1 MAYVHDAVPG
11 QSGLQGRGPG
21 PEHRQGDLSVVA
33 TGPGGAAYSHDEGG
47 TWTLIPD
54 VTGYWAVAFAGDQ
67 TGWLVGTGGR
77 ILKIE
82 F

>member
-1 MAYVHDAVPG
+1 MVRG
-11 QSGLQGRGPG
+11 SGGRLRGRPSSL
-21 PEHRQGDLSVVA
+21 HRHGSRSVVA
-33 TGPGGAAYSHDEGG
+33 TGPGGAAWSHDEGG

-54 VTGYWAVAFAGDQ
+54 VTGYWAVAFAGCEV
-67 TGWLVGTGGR
+67 GWLVGTEGR

>member
-1 MAYVHDAVPG
+1 MTPSPG
-11 QSGLQGRGPG
+11 HSGLHGRGSG
-21 PEHRQGDLSVVA
+21 KHRHGDRSVVA
-33 TGPGGAAYSHDEGG
+33 TGPGGAAWSHDEGG

-54 VTGYWAVAFAGDQ
+54 VDNFWAVAFAGGD
-67 TGWLVGTGGR
+67 TGWLVGTEGR

>member
-1 MAYVHDAVPG
+1 M
-11 QSGLQGRGPG
+11 
-21 PEHRQGDLSVVA
+21 VA
-33 TGPGGAAYSHDEGG
+33 TGPGGAAWSHDEGG

-54 VTGYWAVAFAGDQ
+54 VTGYWAVAFAGCDV
-67 TGWLVGTGGR
+67 GWLVRTEGR

>member
-1 MAYVHDAVPG
+1 MISSFGMAYLEEAAPG
-11 QSGLQGRGPG
+11 HSGLHGG
-21 PEHRQGDLSVVA
+21 HHGDLSVVA

-47 TWTLIPD
+47 VWTLIPD
-54 VTGYWAVAFAGDQ
+54 VTGYWAVAFAGNQ
-67 TGWLVGTGGR
+67 TGWFVGTGGR